1 MTDPHELDP
10 TGSAFS
16 GRLAPQA
23 EWLRQIAE
31 HVRDVFW
38 LTEPDSLHIHYIS
51 PAFESIWGRTPESLY
66 ENPGAFMDAVHPDDR
81 THVISN
87 RNRKAR
93 VGFDVEYRIVRPD
106 GEIRWIRD
114 RAFPILN
121 DAGEVVRI
129 AGIAQNVTR
138 RKRAE
143 DKLQK
148 RESWWRSLFEHT
160 NDLVT
165 VTDTH
170 GRRLYHSPSVERVL
184 GYGPN
189 ELEGDSA
196 LEIVHPD
203 DQEALR
209 GVLAKL
215 ILKPE
220 QPLRTRYRLR
230 RVDGRYVYMEST
242 VVYLP
247 GLIDGGAIVSC
258 ATNVTDR
265 TLRDPATGLVS
276 QTFLE
281 HHLELRRERSENEL
295 YPLSILLADLD
306 QYSSIV
312 SSLGELEGER
322 ILRVVAERFEE
333 ALAEMDLVAK
343 LDAERFAF
351 VLQGV
356 NEEEQAEVVI
366 ERLRHVLQQP
376 IATSAGEISLSASF
390 GLVVAPPLGSSVRE
404 VLRKAESALERSQ
417 HKGPGGHKVFNFET
431 GNYMLE
437 RMATETAL
445 RKAVHEGD
453 IIAHFQPIVDLSTG
467 RVAGFEALARWQRS
481 QGALVMPEVFIPIAE
496 QSRLICD
503 IDMAVLRNACV
514 RLTEWRKKFPEYG
527 QLQVAVNLST
537 RNFTGG
543 NVIEDI
549 DEVLHQTGTPPA
561 AVKLEITESSLIE
574 KPDEMAAIMHL
585 LAQRGLQFELDDFG
599 TGYSSLSYLH
609 RFPFQTLKVD
619 RDFVASLGTP
629 GERPALV
636 NAIVAMARSMGLETV
651 AEGVD
656 TTEQLEFVREAG
668 CHFAQGYGIA
678 MPMSADDAEA
688 LLEADKR
695 Y

>member
-10 TGSAFS
+10 TGSALS

-51 PAFESIWGRTPESLY
+51 PAFESIWGRTPDSLY
-66 ENPGAFMDAVHPDDR
+66 EDPGAFMDAVHPEDR
-81 THVISN
+81 AHVICN

-93 VGFDVEYRIVRPD
+93 EGFDVEYRIVRPD

-114 RAFPILN
+114 RAFPIHD

-138 RKRAE
+138 RKRVE

-148 RESWWRSLFEHT
+148 REAWWRSLFEHT

-196 LEIVHPD
+196 LDIVHPD
-203 DQEALR
+203 DQGGLR
-209 GVLAKL
+209 GMLAKL

-230 RVDGRYVYMEST
+230 RADGRYVYMEST
-242 VVYLP
+242 VVFLP

-295 YPLSILLADLD
+295 YPLSILMADLD

-356 NEEEQAEVVI
+356 DEEQQAEVVI
-366 ERLRHVLQQP
+366 ERLRQVLQKP
-376 IATSAGEISLSASF
+376 IATPAGEISLSASF
-390 GLVVAPPLGSSVRE
+390 GLVVAPPLNSSVRE

-445 RKAVHEGD
+445 RKAVQDGN
-453 IIAHFQPIVDLSTG
+453 IIAHFQPIIDLSTG
-467 RVAGFEALARWQRS
+467 QVAGFEALSRWRRTK
-481 QGALVMPEVFIPIAE
+481 GALVMPEVFIPIAE
-496 QSRLICD
+496 QSHLICE
-503 IDMAVLRNACV
+503 IDMAVLRSACIK
-514 RLTEWRKKFPEYG
+514 LLEWRKKFPKYKN
-527 QLQVAVNLST
+527 LQVAVNLST
-537 RNFTGG
+537 NNFTSG

-549 DEVLHQTGTPPA
+549 DEILRDTGTPPA
-561 AVKLEITESSLIE
+561 AIKLEITESSLIE

-585 LAQRGLQFELDDFG
+585 LAERGLQFGLDDFG

-609 RFPFQTLKVD
+609 RFPFHTLKVD
-619 RDFVASLGTP
+619 RNFVAGLGTP
-629 GERPALV
+629 DQRPELV
-636 NAIVAMARSMGLETV
+636 NAIVAMARSLGLDTV

-656 TTEQLEFVREAG
+656 SDAQLQFVRDAG
-668 CHFAQGYGIA
+668 CNFGQGYGIA
-678 MPMSADDAEA
+678 KPMSAEDAEI
-688 LLEADKR
+688 LLAEDKR